1 MSHFGRFRVSGKDA
15 AVLLHH
21 LTTNNIK
28 KLQPD
33 QGCDAILISNKARV
47 LDWLQI
53 WRESGDS
60 YLVLTS
66 PNRRELFAPHARK
79 FVLYQ
84 QDVTIEDV
92 TERTALMGIFG
103 TGVDTAVKDADGEA
117 SLDVP
122 LNGVVYSLWDEHPL
136 WLSGTRRLPGNGM
149 LIGGNDAG
157 ALEKMAISSGAVLCD
172 DVTYN
177 SLRIEAGIPVTG
189 LELTDEINPWEA
201 NFNFA
206 ISLDKGCYNGQEIIA
221 RLNTYKKIKQRLMG
235 VRLESALP
243 MGERFVLRS
252 NGRNAGL
259 LTSSA
264 TSSHL
269 GAIGLAFI
277 RTDYQEIGTVL
288 EVESLPSQKAV
299 ICELPFGEA

>member
-15 AVLLHH
+15 ATLLHH
-21 LTTNNIK
+21 LTTNDIK
-28 KLQPD
+28 KLQPS

-53 WRESGDS
+53 WRESEDA

-66 PNRRELFAPHARK
+66 PNRRDLFAPHARK

-92 TERTALMGIFG
+92 TGRGALMGVFG
-103 TGVDTAVKDADGEA
+103 AGLNTALKTAHDDAE
-117 SLDVP
+117 LDVP
-122 LNGVVYSLWDEHPL
+122 LNGVVYSQWQEHPL
-136 WLSGTRRLPGNGM
+136 WLSGTRRLPGNGA
-149 LIGGNDAG
+149 LVGSDDGK
-157 ALEKMAISSGAVLCD
+157 ALEDLAQSCGAMLCD
-172 DVTYN
+172 DATYN
-177 SLRIEAGIPVTG
+177 AHRIEAGIPVTG
-189 LELTDEINPWEA
+189 LELTDEVNPWEA
-201 NFNFA
+201 NFDFA
-206 ISLDKGCYNGQEIIA
+206 ISLAKGCYNGQEVIA

-252 NGRNAGL
+252 HGRSAGI

-264 TSSHL
+264 KSAQF

-277 RTDYQEIGTVL
+277 RSDYQEAGQEL
-288 EVESLPSQKAV
+288 DVESLPSQKAIV
-299 ICELPFGEA
+299 SNLPFGEV